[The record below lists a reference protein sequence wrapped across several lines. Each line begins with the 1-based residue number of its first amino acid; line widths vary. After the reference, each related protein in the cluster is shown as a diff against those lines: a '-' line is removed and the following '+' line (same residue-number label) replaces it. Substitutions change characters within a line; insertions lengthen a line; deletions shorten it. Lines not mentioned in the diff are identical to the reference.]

1 MLIIAKVV
9 HVYPNKHADTNC
21 QDSSMALVPLGEVVM
36 FDIPLEG
43 QTFIARVSKEQA
55 EREFLALTERS

>member
-9 HVYPNKHADTNC
+9 HVYPNKHADTNS
-21 QDSSMALVPLGEVVM
+21 QDSSMALVPLGKVVL
-36 FDIPLEG
+36 DKPDVLLA
-43 QTFIARVSKEQA
+43 QRKAQA